1 MGLGATV
8 VLVISGTRDRQG
20 TDEGGGR
27 QLKEGPTGRVGGS
40 LTGGSRKSLD
50 RGSLWSTG
58 GLAIAMLDESL

>member
-40 LTGGSRKSLD
+40 LSLD
-50 RGSLWSTG
+50 RWVQKIAGSWKPMVNRRLG
-58 GLAIAMLDESL
+58 NRHAR

>member
-27 QLKEGPTGRVGGS
+27 QERVAAFFI
-40 LTGGSRKSLD
+40 KND
-50 RGSLWSTG
+50 
-58 GLAIAMLDESL
+58 MLD